1 MEKKKHLIEIT
12 YHESGNQEVI
22 TLNTDDLAWSMNQY
36 QRNRL
41 PFTWE
46 ILDDKDCCGD
56 NCCDDDSIDDR
67 EWVMEETEHGNRYTL
82 KDVEQIQQGIK
93 NHESDNS

>member
-36 QRNRL
+36 QRNRQ

-46 ILDDKDCCGD
+46 LLDVKENDVCCGLPD
-56 NCCDDDSIDDR
+56 ICSSC
-67 EWVMEETEHGNRYTL
+67 
-82 KDVEQIQQGIK
+82 
-93 NHESDNS
+93 

>member
-12 YHESGNQEVI
+12 YSETKDKEVI

-46 ILDDKDCCGD
+46 LLEVVSKEVCCGLPD
-56 NCCDDDSIDDR
+56 VCSSCD
-67 EWVMEETEHGNRYTL
+67 
-82 KDVEQIQQGIK
+82 
-93 NHESDNS
+93 

>member
-1 MEKKKHLIEIT
+1 MAEKKKHLVEIT
-12 YHESGNQEVI
+12 YSETKDKEVI

-46 ILDDKDCCGD
+46 ILDVKENDVCCGLPD
-56 NCCDDDSIDDR
+56 ICSSC
-67 EWVMEETEHGNRYTL
+67 
-82 KDVEQIQQGIK
+82 
-93 NHESDNS
+93 